1 VRILSIQLNNLN
13 SLVGEHRVDLVEG
26 LKNAPIFLVVGPTGA
41 GKSTLMDA
49 VSLALFGRTPRLAVA
64 RTDMDPEND
73 ARNVMSRGTG
83 EASAQ
88 VVFTARDEKGTE
100 RKYRAT
106 WQCSRARKKPD
117 GALQAPRRTLECEQN
132 GQWISRISSFKAKDY
147 APEFDKV
154 LQGMSVDDFRRCV
167 LLAQGEFAAFI
178 KADDKDRAAILE
190 RLTNTERYQKIGER
204 AARRCREAK
213 AAFDQ
218 AEARLQAVQRLSD
231 EQRAALLSDRARLEL
246 DLPLKLQQL
255 ESVKAARDWLRTAAE
270 LQRRCDEAVGLCA
283 EVERLRQT
291 QANNLAALQEHERC
305 APAWAAWQ
313 TWQQRVAGVRAAEEA
328 LAQTRQKE
336 HELERQARERRDA
349 EQAAQAELVSAKAEL
364 QQRAPEIERARGL
377 RRERQAEARELER
390 VDSKLAEASQRRK
403 EKLQA
408 RDTAMARLVAAQD
421 ALQAAE
427 RVSSDLQP
435 YRPVVESLQALRER
449 ASKLKV
455 LTASVAAR
463 TKALSELDAELARA
477 RDELERAR
485 GKVDG
490 LRATAAEAQI
500 ALDHAVAELRART
513 GGAADSGVRRN
524 ELHKLLDDAAARRQ
538 ALEDVVR
545 GLVEIARQR
554 ERADRL
560 SGEIVAHNDRLAAA
574 LERGRVLFEE
584 RRQVQEKRDIAAREL
599 EQRRWEHG
607 VAQERARLRPGEPCP
622 LCGSPEHPYVE
633 DGLHRDRDAEIE
645 ARCAQLEAEIAGLDA
660 SIEALTAQEA
670 DAGKAQA
677 AASANVKSLQEQ
689 SADTGK
695 ALEAAQTAVHARLA
709 GLGMPLDANRREVE
723 EELGA
728 CDERRQ
734 RIEADLRKLDD
745 ADHAVAEATRAAT
758 TSNDQLLRAERD
770 AEQARGAV
778 GRLEQLRAA
787 RLDEA
792 AREQAEAEQIAH
804 NLASDLGALG
814 IDTGAGLA
822 AALERAD
829 RLAADVKRADRTLQ
843 EAREKRDQ
851 AVVTA
856 NAATTAWEAACAAE
870 ADLAA
875 EHESRKLRL
884 EQLDRDVAGCLGGE
898 DPEQV
903 QAQIERRIQVASGQ
917 ADALFQ
923 DRTRTEADLAA
934 TRVRLEEAAE
944 ALSRAREQTANVRSE
959 LDRLLSE
966 LSIGGDDDLTARVL
980 EPERVAAIVELRRD
994 LSERALKTE
1003 ALRRDRQRVLED
1015 HLQARPAEASDPART
1030 IDVFEREVAERQ
1042 GEVDEIRDQ
1051 IAELRSEIQR
1061 DDRQRVEA
1069 ADASR
1074 EVDRLR
1080 AEWDLWNRLHA
1091 LIGKNDGQEFRLFA
1105 QSLNLADLIR
1115 HANVHLARLAPRYE
1129 LVQALDGKD
1138 QPRIAFAVR
1147 DAWQAG
1153 ETRPLTTLSG
1163 GETFLVS
1170 LSLALALA
1178 EYNTAKL
1185 PIETLLLDEGFGTLD
1200 QETLNVAMHALEA
1213 LHAQGRQVGIIT
1225 HVEALR
1231 ERIGARIVVE
1241 KLGNGRSTVR
1251 TELGG

>member
-1 VRILSIQLNNLN
+1 MRILSVHLKNLN

-26 LKNAPIFLVVGPTGA
+26 LKSAPIFLVVGPTGA

-49 VSLALFGRTPRLAVA
+49 VSLALFGRTPRLAVV
-64 RTDMDPEND
+64 RTDMDPDND

-88 VVFTARDEKGTE
+88 VVFTARDEHGMD

-106 WQCSRARKKPD
+106 WYCWRAHKKPD
-117 GALQAPRRTLECEQN
+117 GELQAPRRTLECEQN
-132 GQWISRISSFKAKDY
+132 GQWVVRISSLKAKDY

-218 AEARLQAVQRLSD
+218 AEARLHGVQRLSD
-231 EQRAALLSDRARLEL
+231 EQRAALLWERTRLES
-246 DLPLKLQQL
+246 DLPGKLQQL
-255 ESVKAARDWLRTAAE
+255 EAMRAARDWLRRAQE
-270 LQRRCDEAVGLCA
+270 LRRWCDEAVELCA
-283 EVERLRQT
+283 QVQKEK
-291 QANNLAALQEHERC
+291 QAHAGELAALEEHERC
-305 APAWAAWQ
+305 ASAWAAWQ
-313 TWQQRVAGVRAAEEA
+313 TWQQLVAGVRAAEGA
-328 LAQTRQKE
+328 LAHTQQKQQ
-336 HELERQARERRDA
+336 ELERQTVERRGA
-349 EQAAQAELVSAKAEL
+349 EQAAQAELGSARAEL
-364 QQRAPEIERARGL
+364 QRRAPEIERARGL

-390 VDSKLAEASQRRK
+390 VSTKLAQASQRRK
-403 EKLQA
+403 EKLEAQQA
-408 RDTAMARLVAAQD
+408 ATAMLASAQA

-427 RVSSDLQP
+427 RVSIDLQR

-449 ASKLKV
+449 ASKLEE
-455 LTASVAAR
+455 LTASVASR
-463 TKALSELDAELARA
+463 NKALSELDAELARV
-477 RDELERAR
+477 RHELDRAR

-490 LRATAAEAQI
+490 LRARAAEAQV
-500 ALDHAVAELRART
+500 ALAHAVAELCART
-513 GGAADSGVRRN
+513 GGAADSRVRRN
-524 ELHKLLDDAAARRQ
+524 ELRKLLDDAAARRQ

-560 SGEIVAHNDRLAAA
+560 SNEIVAHNGHLAAA
-574 LERGRVLFEE
+574 LEQARALFEE
-584 RRQVQEKRDIAAREL
+584 RCRVQEKRDIAAREL

-607 VAQERARLRPGEPCP
+607 VARERSRLRPGSPCP
-622 LCGSPEHPYVE
+622 LCGSPQHPYVE
-633 DGLHRDRDAEIE
+633 DGLHRDKDAEIE
-645 ARCAQLEAEIAGLDA
+645 ERCAQLEAEIAGLDA
-660 SIEALTAQEA
+660 SMEALTTQQA
-670 DAGKAQA
+670 DADKAQA
-677 AASANVKSLQEQ
+677 AAWANVKSLQDQ

-695 ALEAAQTAVHARLA
+695 ALEAAQAALHARLA

-734 RIEADLRKLDD
+734 RLEADLSKLDD
-745 ADHAVAEATRAAT
+745 ADQAVAEATRADM
-758 TSNDQLLRAERD
+758 TSRDQLLRAERD
-770 AEQARGAV
+770 AEQAQGAV
-778 GRLEQLRAA
+778 GRLEQLHAA
-787 RLDEA
+787 TSDEA
-792 AREQAEAEQIAH
+792 AREHAEAAQIAH

-829 RLAADVKRADRTLQ
+829 RLAADVKRADLTLQ

-851 AVVTA
+851 AVVA
-856 NAATTAWEAACAAE
+856 AESATTAWEAARAAE

-875 EHESRKLRL
+875 EHESRKVRL
-884 EQLDRDVAGCLGGE
+884 DQLDRDVAGCLGGE

-923 DRTRTEADLAA
+923 DRIRTEADLAA
-934 TRVRLEEAAE
+934 TRVRLEEEAE
-944 ALSRAREQTANVRSE
+944 ALNRAREQTTNARSE
-959 LDRLLSE
+959 LDRLLSA

-980 EPERVAAIVELRRD
+980 EPERAAAIVELRRD
-994 LSERALKTE
+994 LSERALQSE
-1003 ALRRDRQRVLED
+1003 ALRRDRQRVLDD
-1015 HLQARPAEASDPART
+1015 HLQAQPAEAADPART

-1042 GEVDEIRDQ
+1042 GEVDQMRDR
-1051 IAELRSEIQR
+1051 IAALRSQIQH
-1061 DDRQRVEA
+1061 DDRQRAEA

-1074 EVDRLR
+1074 ELDRLR
-1080 AEWDLWNRLHA
+1080 AEWDLWNRLHT

-1115 HANVHLARLAPRYE
+1115 HANAHLARLAPRYE
-1129 LVQALDGKD
+1129 LVQALDGKE